1 MANKQQSQ
9 APTAPS
15 VQFLEIDETDAG
27 QRLDNFLLR
36 KLKGVPKSRIYRIVR
51 HGEVRIN
58 KGRVKPDYR
67 LKDGDIVRIPP
78 IRTASRQAPT
88 IAKNL
93 DWLEDRVLFEDDVIL
108 AIDKPSG
115 MAVHGGS
122 GINLGLI
129 EALRQLRPD
138 HRFLELVHRLDR
150 DTSGVLLIAKKRSAL
165 KDLHAQLR
173 EGQTKKIYTALL
185 AGTWEGKARRIEASL
200 EKNQLRS
207 GERMVRVSEEGKVAA
222 SRFIPSR
229 NYQHIET
236 YPDGASLVEINL
248 LTGRTHQ
255 ARVHAAHIGQPIAGD
270 TKYGSAEFN
279 EAMKAY
285 GLKRLFL
292 HASSITFTHPVQSCK
307 MSVESPL
314 AEDLQQVLEKLD
326 RGA

>member
-1 MANKQQSQ
+1 
-9 APTAPS
+9 
-15 VQFLEIDETDAG
+15 VQFVEIDEADAG
-27 QRLDNFLLR
+27 QRLDNFLIR

-58 KGRVKPDYR
+58 KGRTKPDYR

-78 IRTASRQAPT
+78 IRTASRQPPPLAR
-88 IAKNL
+88 NL
-93 DWLEDRVLFEDDVIL
+93 GWLEERVLYEDDVML

-129 EALRQLRPD
+129 EALRQLRPNS
-138 HRFLELVHRLDR
+138 RFLELVHRLDR
-150 DTSGVLLIAKKRSAL
+150 DTSGVLLIAKKRSML

-173 EGQTKKIYTALL
+173 QGQTKKIYTALL
-185 AGTWEGKARRIEASL
+185 AGAWQGKARRVEAAL
-200 EKNQLRS
+200 EKNQLSS
-207 GERMVRVSEEGKVAA
+207 GERMVRVSEEGKPAA
-222 SRFIPSR
+222 SRFVPTR
-229 NYQHIET
+229 NYQDIAA
-236 YPDGASLVEINL
+236 YPAGAALMEINL

-270 TKYGSAEFN
+270 SKYGDAAFN

-292 HASSITFTHPVQSCK
+292 HASSIAFTHSVQSCK
-307 MSVESPL
+307 MRIESPL

-326 RGA
+326 LGA

>member
-1 MANKQQSQ
+1 MTNKQQSQ
-9 APTAPS
+9 VHTAPS
-15 VQFLEIDETDAG
+15 VQFVEIDEADAG
-27 QRLDNFLLR
+27 QRLDNFLVR

-78 IRTASRQAPT
+78 IRTASRQAPPL
-88 IAKNL
+88 ARNL
-93 DWLEDRVLFEDDVIL
+93 EWLEERVLYEDDVIL

-115 MAVHGGS
+115 IAVHGGS

-129 EALRQLRPD
+129 EALRQLRPNS
-138 HRFLELVHRLDR
+138 RFLELVHRLDR
-150 DTSGVLLIAKKRSAL
+150 ETSGVLLIAKKRSSL
-165 KDLHAQLR
+165 KDLHTQLR
-173 EGQTKKIYTALL
+173 EGKTKKIYTALL
-185 AGTWEGKARRIEASL
+185 AGTWHGKARRIDAPL

-207 GERMVRVSEEGKVAA
+207 GERMVRVAEDGKVAA
-222 SRFIPSR
+222 SRFIPSK
-229 NYQHIET
+229 NYQNIAS
-236 YPDGASLVEINL
+236 YPEGAALVEINL

-270 TKYGSAEFN
+270 GKYGDARFN
-279 EAMKAY
+279 DAMKAF

-292 HASSITFTHPVQSCK
+292 HASSITFTHPVQACK
-307 MSVESPL
+307 MCVESPL

-326 RGA
+326 LGA